1 MFNNPGLE
9 VDLSLGIWPH
19 VAVYDYDRDGKN
31 DVIVRAASVPISGS
45 RRQTMCRVYM
55 NPTECNPGI
64 DVPVSASRFIDG
76 RRHPD
81 TKGVSCPH
89 PRKPNGIRANFVD
102 FDTDGVEDLVYS
114 LSDWANYGKVGP
126 ACPVS
131 YDASGVWTNGQIETY
146 MYFVRNAGTLRKPEW
161 ETPVPVV
168 CEGDPG
174 MVLRGP
180 WGGHAAM
187 YRDFD
192 GDGDMDFLTG
202 EFVDSFWYFENT
214 AGRGMKPRFAR
225 GRRVRTPDGS
235 LLTVDLCMFDPV
247 LADYDGD
254 GQEDLVAVDEDGR
267 AAVYCGTGKFR
278 DGAPEFRRGRFLR
291 QKAQE
296 LKFGCLATPFGC
308 DWDGDGDWDFICG
321 NSAGYIAFIENLS
334 GPGVERP
341 KWNEPKYLTVNGEK
355 IRTMAGWSGSPQG
368 PAERKWGYSSV
379 SVGDWDGDGVLD
391 VLANDINGDVRLY
404 RGREKGGTEVFPAA
418 AVEVEWNGRQPVPSW
433 EWRGDPGRSL
443 RAPWRSTV
451 EMFDWNR
458 DGLQDIVAMDC
469 EGRIVLYER
478 RRSSCGKLELAHPRR
493 VFVDGKGKPLC
504 FNSGVRGGSGRARF
518 RLVDW
523 DGDGRTDILQAA
535 FNARLVRNVGECGG
549 RHVFRYC
556 KKVGEE
562 QLQGHTCCP
571 ATVDFNADGIP
582 DLVIAA
588 EDGYFY
594 YMPNANARKIKVST
608 L

>member
-1 MFNNPGLE
+1 MMFNNPGLE

-19 VAVYDYDRDGKN
+19 IAVYDYDKDGQM
-31 DVIVRAASVPISGS
+31 DVVMRAASVPIKGS
-45 RRQTMCRVYM
+45 VRQSVCRAYLS
-55 NPTECNPGI
+55 PTARNEGL
-64 DVPVSASRFIDG
+64 DVPVAASHAPDG
-76 RRHPD
+76 KRHPD
-81 TKGVSCPH
+81 AQGVKCPH
-89 PRKPNGIRANFVD
+89 PRKPNMMRANFVD

-114 LSDWANYGKVGP
+114 LSDWTSYGKVGP
-126 ACPVS
+126 ACPLA
-131 YDASGVWTNGQIETY
+131 YDADGVWTNGPIATY
-146 MYFVRNAGTLRKPEW
+146 VYFVRNAGTLRAPKW
-161 ETPVPVV
+161 ETPVPVA
-168 CEGDPG
+168 CEGDQG
-174 MVLRGP
+174 TELRGP

-202 EFVDSFWYFENT
+202 EFVDAFWYFENV
-214 AGRGMKPRFAR
+214 AGKGNRPRFTQ
-225 GRRVRTPDGS
+225 GRRVCSPDGS
-235 LLTVDLCMFDPV
+235 CLAVDLCMFDPV
-247 LADYDGD
+247 LADFDGD
-254 GQEDLVAVDEDGR
+254 GKEDLVAADEDGR
-267 AAVYCGTGKFR
+267 VAVYAGTGTFVN
-278 DGAPEFRRGRFLR
+278 GAPAFRRGRFLR

-341 KWNEPKYLTVNGEK
+341 KWAEPRYLTVRGER
-355 IRTMAGWSGSPQG
+355 IRTVAGWNGSPQG

-379 SVGDWDGDGVLD
+379 SVGDWDGDGLLD

-404 RGREKGGTEVFPAA
+404 RGIRPGGTEVESASGI
-418 AVEVEWNGRQPVPSW
+418 AVEWAGAQPVPAW
-433 EWRGDPGRSL
+433 EWRRNPGRNL
-443 RAPWRSTV
+443 RAPWRTTV

-458 DGLQDIVAMDC
+458 DGLQDVVVMDC
-469 EGRIVLYER
+469 EGYVSLYER
-478 RRSSCGKLELAHPRR
+478 FRAADGSLRLKPPRR
-493 VFVDGKGKPLC
+493 VFVDEKGAPLR
-504 FNSGVRGGSGRARF
+504 FNGGERGGSGRARF

-523 DGDGRTDILQAA
+523 DRDGLVDILQAA
-535 FNARLVRNVGECGG
+535 FNARLVKQVAQKDGQC
-549 RHVFRYC
+549 VFRYG

-571 ATVDFNADGIP
+571 TTVDFNADGMP

-594 YMPNANARKIKVST
+594 YMANPLKACR
-608 L
+608 